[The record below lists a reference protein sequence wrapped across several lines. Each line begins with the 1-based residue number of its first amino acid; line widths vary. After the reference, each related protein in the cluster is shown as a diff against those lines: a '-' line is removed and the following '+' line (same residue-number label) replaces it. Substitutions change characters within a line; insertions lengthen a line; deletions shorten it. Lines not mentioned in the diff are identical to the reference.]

1 MDCPLCGENSTL
13 TPARIA
19 YVRGRV
25 ADTEAFQGALKDAGE
40 ALAQMQAI
48 IKAAT
53 NGIAQSLPLFI
64 TNPSR
69 FRRARG
75 FRVERIRALLGI
87 DAKADI
93 DSWLAS
99 LRRLVRA
106 GTRAFG
112 ATKELAGMIAAAV
125 DKPES
130 LDDPAVI
137 RSGFSAVAEA
147 REAFAGELAIYDPA
161 EKIVNTALQ
170 EVVDAQRET
179 NGWQERTSTRLNS
192 SH

>member
-1 MDCPLCGENSTL
+1 
-13 TPARIA
+13 
-19 YVRGRV
+19 
-25 ADTEAFQGALKDAGE
+25 
-40 ALAQMQAI
+40 MQPI

-64 TNPSR
+64 TNPPHS
-69 FRRARG
+69 RRARG

-93 DSWLAS
+93 DAWLAS

-137 RSGFSAVAEA
+137 RPGFSAVAEA
-147 REAFAGELAIYDPA
+147 PA
-161 EKIVNTALQ
+161 ALDRKS
-170 EVVDAQRET
+170 VCL
-179 NGWQERTSTRLNS
+179 GNS
-192 SH
+192 VSVRVGSGC

>member
-1 MDCPLCGENSTL
+1 M
-13 TPARIA
+13 RISDWSSD
-19 YVRGRV
+19 VCSS
-25 ADTEAFQGALKDAGE
+25 D
-40 ALAQMQAI
+40 
-48 IKAAT
+48 
-53 NGIAQSLPLFI
+53 LPLFI

-93 DSWLAS
+93 DAWLAS

-130 LDDPAVI
+130 LD
-137 RSGFSAVAEA
+137 RK
-147 REAFAGELAIYDPA
+147 R
-161 EKIVNTALQ
+161 
-170 EVVDAQRET
+170 
-179 NGWQERTSTRLNS
+179 TRLHS